1 MKFLKIL
8 IGAIASIVLFV
19 GCHDEKKEEQLSKKI
34 LELENELENCK
45 YGEEKLTGLI
55 INSFESKDYNK
66 VIETFNSFSNKFPG
80 SARLN
85 SMKELNDAAQKK
97 ISEEKELKKASVKK
111 LKLDYDDVRGI
122 SWYKQK
128 YFKHYSNTNRAS
140 IYIGKEKDSMPF
152 LRLQLSYTGDD
163 WIFFENAY
171 LSHDG
176 DTKQIFFDEYQEKDS
191 DNGNGAVWEWIDV
204 KIDDSQV
211 SWFRKFAESK
221 NAKMRLS
228 GKYTKDRNLTPQER
242 QGILDVL
249 NGYEYL
255 KENP

>member
-1 MKFLKIL
+1 MKSKKIL
-8 IGAIASIVLFV
+8 ISVFSSILLIV
-19 GCHDEKKEEQLSKKI
+19 GCHDERKEAELSKRI

-45 YGEEKLTGLI
+45 NGEEQLTGLI
-55 INSFESKDYNK
+55 KNSFESKDYNK

-80 SARLN
+80 SVHLT
-85 SMKELNDAAQKK
+85 SMKEIHDLALTK

-111 LKLDYDDVRGI
+111 LILDYDDVRGI

-128 YFKHYSNTNRAS
+128 YFNHFSNTNRTS
-140 IYIGKEKDSMPF
+140 IYIGKEKESMPF
-152 LRLQLSYTGDD
+152 LRLQMSYTGDD

-171 LSHDG
+171 LSFDG
-176 DTKQIFFDEYQEKDS
+176 DTKQIFFDNYQEKKS
-191 DNGNGAVWEWIDV
+191 DNGNGGVWEWIDV
-204 KIDDSQV
+204 NIDDSEV
-211 SWFRKFAESK
+211 TWLRKFAESK

-249 NGYEYL
+249 NGYQYL